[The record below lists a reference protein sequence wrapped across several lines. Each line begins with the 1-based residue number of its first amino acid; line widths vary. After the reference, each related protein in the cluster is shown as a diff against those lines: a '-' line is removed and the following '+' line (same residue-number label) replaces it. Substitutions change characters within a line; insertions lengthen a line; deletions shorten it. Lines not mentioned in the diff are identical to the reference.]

1 MNERPRASTDR
12 NVSRETSGR
21 RDKPSRAREGS
32 SARHGRGEATREAEV
47 DPRTL
52 AGAIELAA
60 QVIDQV
66 VAGHNALEHYHA
78 LRAAHPVTEPGA
90 WGRVR
95 DLAWSAL
102 RDYGWGRWVLARLAP
117 RGVPEPVL
125 APLLVALSALRDGPR
140 DAQGLLD
147 DPRFVDMRGVRV
159 GQAKLMRCRP
169 KFNEWRTTCQLAF
182 NPEQITL
189 QEVQQMVANAGSLV
203 GIGDFRP
210 RFGRFSATVEA

>member
-12 NVSRETSGR
+12 DVSRETSGR
-21 RDKPSRAREGS
+21 RDKPSRAREES

-125 APLLVALSALRDGPR
+125 AKL
-140 DAQGLLD
+140 DAACAAA
-147 DPRFVDMRGVRV
+147 
-159 GQAKLMRCRP
+159 AKS
-169 KFNEWRTTCQLAF
+169 QL
-182 NPEQITL
+182 
-189 QEVQQMVANAGSLV
+189 VQQVAQR
-203 GIGDFRP
+203 GDQVVFYQ
-210 RFGRFSATVEA
+210 GRKQWEQRIRDEYRKQGEAARRNGVAVQ